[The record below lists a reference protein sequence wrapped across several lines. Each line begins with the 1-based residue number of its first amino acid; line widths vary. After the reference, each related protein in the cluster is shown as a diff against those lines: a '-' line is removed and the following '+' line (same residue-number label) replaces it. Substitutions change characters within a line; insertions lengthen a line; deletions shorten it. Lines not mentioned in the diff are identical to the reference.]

1 MTENKATGG
10 GIVSAHY
17 CSRWNILKRKQVE
30 AIHQASLQILEQTGI
45 RLPHEHLQNELAA
58 RGARVDKSS
67 NVVYWPPALV
77 EECLASA
84 PSSFKLCAPDPARDL
99 FLNGEQGYLTLDG
112 SGVQVLDFESGLV
125 RPSTKQDLED
135 AARVADS
142 LEQVAFMWPP
152 ISAQDYPRDLQPLH
166 ELDALI
172 SNTTKHIQAMTA
184 VSPHSARGSLEI
196 AAAVAG
202 GMDVL
207 KERPIISNF
216 QCSISP
222 LCYDAEGL
230 EAAFIFA
237 RAGIPS
243 GFMTMQVGSSTAPA
257 TLAGNLAI
265 GNAEIIAGM
274 AALQVICPGAP
285 TFYGSCATVMEL
297 KSGGVA
303 CGGPEDFMLQAMSAQ
318 MARRYKVPS
327 NVGTFATNAKASNW
341 HAGVEN
347 AASGAASIFAGAD
360 MMCGAGL
367 LNGARIFSYEQ
378 LLLDCEIFEILRR
391 TAAGFEVTA
400 ETLALE
406 TIHRVGPGNHF
417 MAEEHTFNH
426 LREIWQ
432 PSVINRSAYDRWEAE
447 GRREALQNAHDRAAE
462 ILKNHRPEILNNQ
475 TRKLIDAIIARYQE
489 AGAY

>member
-1 MTENKATGG
+1 MPVTENKATGG
-10 GIVSAHY
+10 GIVSAKY
-17 CSRWNILKRKQVE
+17 SSLWNILQREQVE
-30 AIHQASLQILEQTGI
+30 AIHQASLQILEHTGI
-45 RLPHEHLQNELAA
+45 RLPHEHLQRELAA
-58 RGARVDKSS
+58 RGAKVDK
-67 NVVYWPPALV
+67 NTNIVYWPPELV
-77 EECLASA
+77 GESLACA
-84 PSSFKLCAPDPARDL
+84 PASFTLCAPDPTRDL
-99 FLNGEQGYLTLDG
+99 PLNGEQGYLTLDG
-112 SGVQVLDFESGLV
+112 SGVQVLDFESGLL
-125 RPSTKQDLED
+125 RPSTKKDLEN
-135 AARVADS
+135 AARVADN

-152 ISAQDYPRDLQPLH
+152 ISAQDYPRDVQPLH

-172 SNTTKHIQAMTA
+172 SNTSKHIQAMTA
-184 VSPHSARGSLEI
+184 VTPHSARGSLEI
-196 AAAVAG
+196 AAAVSG
-202 GMDVL
+202 GMETL
-207 KERPIISNF
+207 RERPIISNF

-237 RAGIPS
+237 RAGVPV
-243 GFMTMQVGSSTAPA
+243 GFMTMQVGCSTAPA

-367 LNGARIFSYEQ
+367 LNGARIFSFEQ
-378 LLLDCEIFEILRR
+378 LLLDCEIFELLRR
-391 TAAGFEVTA
+391 TAEGIEVTA
-400 ETLALE
+400 ETLALD
-406 TIHRVGPGNHF
+406 TIQSVGPGNHF

-432 PSVINRSAYDRWEAE
+432 PSVINRSPYEKWEAE
-447 GRREALQNAHDRAAE
+447 GRREALQNAHNRAAE
-462 ILKNHRPEILNNQ
+462 ILKTHHPEVISNK
-475 TRKLIDAIIARYQE
+475 TRSKIDTIIARYQ
-489 AGAY
+489 

>member
-10 GIVSAHY
+10 GIVAAKYS
-17 CSRWNILKRKQVE
+17 SKWNILQQSKVE
-30 AIHQASLQILEQTGI
+30 AIHQASLQILEHTGI
-45 RLPHEHLQNELAA
+45 RLPHEHLQFELAA
-58 RGARVDKSS
+58 RGAKVDK
-67 NVVYWPPALV
+67 NTNIVYWPPELV
-77 EECLASA
+77 EESLACA
-84 PSSFKLCAPDPARDL
+84 PASFTLCASDSARDL
-99 FLNGEQGYLTLDG
+99 LVNGEQGYLTLDG
-112 SGVQVLDFESGLV
+112 SGVQVLDFESGMV
-125 RPSTKQDLED
+125 RPSTKKDLEN
-135 AARVADS
+135 AVRVADN

-152 ISAQDYPRDLQPLH
+152 ISAQDYPRDVQPLH
-166 ELDALI
+166 ELDALF
-172 SNTTKHIQAMTA
+172 SNTSKHIQAMTA
-184 VSPHSARGSLEI
+184 VTSHSARGSLEI

-202 GMDVL
+202 GVEAL

-237 RAGIPS
+237 RAGIPV
-243 GFMTMQVGSSTAPA
+243 GFMTMQVGCSTVPA

-391 TAAGFEVTA
+391 TAAGIEVTA
-400 ETLALE
+400 ETLALD
-406 TIHRVGPGNHF
+406 TIHKVGPGNHF

-432 PSVINRSAYDRWEAE
+432 PALINRSPYEKWEAE

-462 ILKNHRPEILNNQ
+462 ILKYHRPEILSDK
-475 TRKLIDAIIARYQE
+475 TRKSIDTIIARYQ
-489 AGAY
+489 